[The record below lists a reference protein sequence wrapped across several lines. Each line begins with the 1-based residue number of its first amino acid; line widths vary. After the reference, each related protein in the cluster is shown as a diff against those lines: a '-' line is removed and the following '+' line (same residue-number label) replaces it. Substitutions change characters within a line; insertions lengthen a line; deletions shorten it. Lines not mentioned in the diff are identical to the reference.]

1 MRHERLHARLYHLCY
16 TFSTNRWVSDTEAII
31 IPGKICIIPPQVS
44 PQLAEA
50 KRQKHLRFG
59 GSCGVIGEIGQD
71 TEMRL

>member
-1 MRHERLHARLYHLCY
+1 MYASMPDTITSVMRSAQRDESL
-16 TFSTNRWVSDTEAII
+16 TQ
-31 IPGKICIIPPQVS
+31 KQS

-59 GSCGVIGEIGQD
+59 GSCGGIGETGQD